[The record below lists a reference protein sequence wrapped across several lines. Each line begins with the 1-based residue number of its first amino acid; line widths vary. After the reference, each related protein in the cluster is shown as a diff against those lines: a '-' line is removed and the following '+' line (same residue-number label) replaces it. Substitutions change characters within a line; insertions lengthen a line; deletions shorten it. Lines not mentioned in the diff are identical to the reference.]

1 MQTVSNHSSAGLS
14 VNRGRGPGTGHQRA
28 SVIVLLL
35 EGFSIMQMGKLAAVF
50 ELANQLGRADGVFA
64 DHYELRLY
72 SIHGGPVRSSSGV
85 GIWTDATRMLEAST
99 VHAMFVLSGEGGID
113 ALDEQLIAWLR
124 HAHQRARVVRGS
136 GGGRKLLTQIH
147 LAQKEVEKVL
157 PAADDS
163 VASHAGRDDVECSDD
178 EDDGPFSDALSIVRV
193 DMGYEIAQEIVACMV
208 SGANRKLT
216 DVLFGARVARASTL
230 IRRAAHHLRVNSENR
245 ISIADE
251 AQAAAMS
258 ERNFLRRFKNEIG
271 VTPTE
276 FVLRIRLEKACRM
289 LIETDL
295 PADKV
300 ARRTGL
306 GSGDRMAKLFR
317 QHLQTSPT
325 EYRAAARKGGDASAE
340 MLYASDLSS
349 WMNNTAS

>member
-1 MQTVSNHSSAGLS
+1 MQTVSDHSSTGLS
-14 VNRGRGPGTGHQRA
+14 VNRGRSAGDGHQRA

-50 ELANQLGRADGVFA
+50 ELANQLGRGDGAFV
-64 DHYELRLY
+64 DRYELRLY
-72 SIHGGPVRSSSGV
+72 SVHGGAVRSSSGV
-85 GIWTDATRMLEAST
+85 GIWTEAARTLEAST
-99 VHAMFVLSGEGGID
+99 VHAMFVLSGQGGIN

-136 GGGRKLLTQIH
+136 HGGRKLLTQIH
-147 LAQKEVEKVL
+147 LPQKDVENAAQAV
-157 PAADDS
+157 DGGG
-163 VASHAGRDDVECSDD
+163 ASSAGREDSEPADD
-178 EDDGPFSDALSIVRV
+178 EDDGPFSEALSIVRV
-193 DMGYEIAQEIVACMV
+193 DLGYEIAQEIVMCMV

-230 IRRAAHHLRVNSENR
+230 IRMAAHHLRVNSENR
-245 ISIADE
+245 ISIADA

-325 EYRAAARKGGDASAE
+325 EYRAAARKGGDASTD
-340 MLYASDLSS
+340 MLYASDLGD
-349 WMNNTAS
+349 WMSGAPS

>member
-1 MQTVSNHSSAGLS
+1 
-14 VNRGRGPGTGHQRA
+14 
-28 SVIVLLL
+28 
-35 EGFSIMQMGKLAAVF
+35 
-50 ELANQLGRADGVFA
+50 
-64 DHYELRLY
+64 
-72 SIHGGPVRSSSGV
+72 
-85 GIWTDATRMLEAST
+85 
-99 VHAMFVLSGEGGID
+99 
-113 ALDEQLIAWLR
+113 
-124 HAHQRARVVRGS
+124 
-136 GGGRKLLTQIH
+136 
-147 LAQKEVEKVL
+147 
-157 PAADDS
+157 
-163 VASHAGRDDVECSDD
+163 
-178 EDDGPFSDALSIVRV
+178 
-193 DMGYEIAQEIVACMV
+193 MV

-216 DVLFGARVARASTL
+216 DVVFGAGVARASTL
-230 IRRAAHHLRVNSENR
+230 IRMAAHHLRVNSENR
-245 ISIADE
+245 ISIADA

-340 MLYASDLSS
+340 MLYASDLSG
-349 WMNNTAS
+349 WMSGATS

>member
-1 MQTVSNHSSAGLS
+1 
-14 VNRGRGPGTGHQRA
+14 
-28 SVIVLLL
+28 
-35 EGFSIMQMGKLAAVF
+35 MGKLAAVF
-50 ELANQLGRADGVFA
+50 ELANQLGRVDGAFV
-64 DHYELRLY
+64 DRYELRLY
-72 SIHGGPVRSSSGV
+72 SVHGGPVRSSSGV
-85 GIWTDATRMLEAST
+85 GIWTEAARTLEASR
-99 VHAMFVLSGEGGID
+99 VHAMFVLSGQGGTD
-113 ALDEQLIAWLR
+113 ELDEQFIAWVR
-124 HAHQRARVVRGS
+124 HVHQRARVVRGS
-136 GGGRKLLTQIH
+136 HGGRRLLTQMR
-147 LAQKEVEKVL
+147 LAQKEIEK
-157 PAADDS
+157 AAPGTDGGASS
-163 VASHAGRDDVECSDD
+163 VGRDDDEAAGD

-193 DMGYEIAQEIVACMV
+193 DMGYEIAQEIVMCMV

-230 IRRAAHHLRVNSENR
+230 IRMAAHHLRVNSENR
-245 ISIADE
+245 ISIADA

-325 EYRAAARKGGDASAE
+325 EFRAAARKDSDASTDT
-340 MLYASDLSS
+340 LYASDLGGWMSGASS
-349 WMNNTAS
+349 